1 MIIAH
6 RANDNIHRENS
17 IEAILNSL
25 SKYYVDGIEIDVRL
39 TKDNKLILNHDPFY
53 KGKLIKKENSK
64 KLRQLG
70 LNTLSEVLNKIKTNK
85 IIMIEIKCDNNIKR
99 ISKVIIKT
107 ISKYNLNIYICSF
120 NYKLLKYLKENYKI
134 KCGLIIGIKIN
145 TKYINNEFDFN
156 SINYLC
162 NKLSNKET
170 FKWTVNKLDNIKN
183 KNDNFITDNCKLI
196 YDFIKKP

>member
-6 RANDNIHRENS
+6 RANDNIHKENS

-39 TKDNKLILNHDPFY
+39 TKDNQLILNHDPFY
-53 KGKLIKKENSK
+53 KGKLIKKENSSKLK
-64 KLRQLG
+64 KLG
-70 LNTLSEVLNKIKTNK
+70 LNILSEVLNKIKTNK
-85 IIMIEIKCDNNIKR
+85 IIMIEIKCDNDIEK
-99 ISKVIIKT
+99 IAKIIMKT

-120 NYKLLKYLKENYKI
+120 NYELIKYLNENYKI

-156 SINYLC
+156 SINYL
-162 NKLSNKET
+162 NNEVSSKET
-170 FKWTVNKLDNIKN
+170 FKWTINKLENIKN

-196 YDFIKKP
+196 YDFIKKS